1 MAINSPV
8 FPKVFVVILN
18 FNGKNIL
25 LDCLTSVFKSDY
37 SNLEI
42 VVVDNN
48 STDES
53 FEKARLNFSRS
64 HFIKN
69 DENIGFSKGNNVGIR
84 YALEKFADYV
94 FVLNNDTILEKTTI
108 SSLVKTA
115 QENPLAGII
124 SPLILNADNESVWF
138 AGGKVQWRKMK
149 SVHLTKKSSG
159 NIYFSEYL
167 SGCAMFIK
175 KEVFKKVGLFDER
188 FFLYYEDADFSLR
201 SKKAGFDLLI
211 DPTITIQHLEQSSSN
226 DSKNYWL
233 VLSGLLFFQTHSNA
247 FWKVWHFFYLLLRK
261 AKNFYNIY
269 IKKDSAALRISQ
281 AYKDFRKLEI

>member
-1 MAINSPV
+1 MNST

-53 FEKARLNFSRS
+53 FEKARLSFSRS

-149 SVHLTKKSSG
+149 NMHLTKKSSN
-159 NIYFSEYL
+159 NIYSSEYL

-201 SKKAGFDLLI
+201 AKKAGFGLLI
-211 DPTITIQHLEQSSSN
+211 DPVTTIQHLEQSTAN

-233 VLSGLLFFQTHSNA
+233 VLSGLLFFQIHSCT

-269 IKKDSAALRISQ
+269 IKKDSTALKISQ